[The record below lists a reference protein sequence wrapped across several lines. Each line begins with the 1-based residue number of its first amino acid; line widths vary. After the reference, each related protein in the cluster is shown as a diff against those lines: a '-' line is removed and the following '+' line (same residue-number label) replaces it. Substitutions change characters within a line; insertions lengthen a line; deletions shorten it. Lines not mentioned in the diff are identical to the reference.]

1 MQHFPILQGSA
12 HLQVARAPL
21 VPPPLTAPPSRRGD
35 PAIASLQNLRWC
47 AQKLHLPQ
55 GHAALPDLARQRTSA
70 GSTCAPGAA
79 APHRPALSPRR
90 RKAWGTCGSRSPHG
104 FVGVGERIA
113 PCAHLDSACSE
124 CDSEYAVRME
134 GGGVPHP
141 PFATLAG
148 GGVLRLPQPPPRPG
162 ALVSPPVSPPVS
174 LTASST
180 PMKRP

>member
-1 MQHFPILQGSA
+1 MIPQHSPTTQGSA

-21 VPPPLTAPPSRRGD
+21 APPPLTAPPSRRGD

-47 AQKLHLPQ
+47 PQKLHLP
-55 GHAALPDLARQRTSA
+55 HDPPALTDHARQRTSA
-70 GSTCAPGAA
+70 ESTCASGAA

-90 RKAWGTCGSRSPHG
+90 RKMYYVCASRSPHG

-124 CDSEYAVRME
+124 CDSEDALRME

-148 GGVLRLPQPPPRPG
+148 RSAAPPANQVPSCPRRCHRRCP
-162 ALVSPPVSPPVS
+162 
-174 LTASST
+174 
-180 PMKRP
+180 

>member
-1 MQHFPILQGSA
+1 MIPQHSPTTQGSA

-47 AQKLHLPQ
+47 AQKLHLSQ
-55 GHAALPDLARQRTSA
+55 GHASLPDHARQRTSA
-70 GSTCAPGAA
+70 ESTCASGAA
-79 APHRPALSPRR
+79 TTLAPPSRR
-90 RKAWGTCGSRSPHG
+90 GDAKCTMCASRSPHG

-124 CDSEYAVRME
+124 CDSEDALRME

-148 GGVLRLPQPPPRPG
+148 RSAAPPANQVPSCPRRCHRRCP
-162 ALVSPPVSPPVS
+162 
-174 LTASST
+174 
-180 PMKRP
+180 